1 VEGLEWN
8 VAGCLALFRGFFF
21 LSVQLFLK
29 NIQNCEYGENLFF
42 EIILDGLKNLKQNYK
57 KLDKI

>member
-1 VEGLEWN
+1 VETLEWK
-8 VAGCLALFRGFFF
+8 VAGCLVIFRVFF

-42 EIILDGLKNLKQNYK
+42 EIILNGLENLRQN
-57 KLDKI
+57 